1 MDSNFKNQMEMVLRE
16 YVGHGSKDRQED
28 QKMNEDNAEVKSD
41 EELILDIGSL
51 IES

>member
-1 MDSNFKNQMEMVLRE
+1 MDSNFKNQMQLVLRE
-16 YVGHGSKDRQED
+16 YVGHGSKDGQED

-41 EELILDIGSL
+41 KELILGIGEL